1 MPAGDTRF
9 RGATADDIDA
19 VLALESRTS
28 LNNWAES
35 DFLQVL
41 GSDNG
46 ELRLAVSGREVLGF
60 VASSSVIDEVTLL
73 NVAIHGE
80 HRRRGLARGL
90 ITDMLDRRQAAG
102 ARRCL
107 LEVRESNR
115 GARALYTAMGFVVDG
130 RRPDY
135 YRAGDARED
144 AVLMSLVLEAVS

>member
-1 MPAGDTRF
+1 MPAVDVCF

-19 VLALESRTS
+19 VLALAGTTS
-28 LNNWAES
+28 LNNWGEA

-41 GSDNG
+41 SSDNG
-46 ELRLAVSGREVLGF
+46 ELRLAVSGPDVLGF

-80 HRRRGLARGL
+80 HRRQGLARRL
-90 ITDMLDRRQAAG
+90 IADMLNGRQAAG

-135 YRAGDARED
+135 YRVGDARED
-144 AVLMSLVLEAVS
+144 AVLMSRVLEAES